1 MVTKADLHRLIDALP
16 ERALP
21 VAERLITELTELTEL
36 EADEA
41 APHVPPYEAP
51 FGEPEEDELQAIA
64 EGRAAITRG
73 DVVRDEDLAR
83 ELGL

>member
-1 MVTKADLHRLIDALP
+1 MVTKADLHRLIDALS

-21 VAERLITELTELTEL
+21 VAERVLTELTEL

-64 EGRAAITRG
+64 AGRAAITRG